1 MTLFSLAEVGVEFG
15 GNTLFQDVGFNV
27 MAGERWGIVGRNGA
41 GKTTLF
47 RLITGDLEP
56 TSGVVVR
63 PTALRIA
70 LLDQYRD
77 FGQASTVWEAAAA
90 GYTEAMAL
98 ERDLARQGERMAELG
113 DRLSEAEL
121 ERYGRDQE
129 RFAHLGGYDFHAR
142 VDAVLQGLGFD
153 PEDAKTRP
161 LSALS
166 GGERGRVGLAA
177 PLAAPADLLLLD
189 EPTNHLDLD
198 TTQWLTD
205 YLGVLGE
212 TVIVISHDR
221 AFLDDTVDHV
231 LHVANRTAVPYSGGY
246 SSFVTQRAEREYAQQ
261 RAYDRQRAAI
271 NKEEDYI
278 RRNIAGGNSA
288 QAKGRRTRLA
298 RLPRLSG
305 VAGQMGAMTLRL
317 ETNERGGDRVVQT
330 EKLRVAI
337 GDRVLVDDATVTAM
351 RGDIVAVVGPNGSG
365 KTTLLATLLGDRVPG
380 GGTCKLGGS
389 ITPAWYRQDLAGVP
403 LQKTI
408 FDVIHDLR
416 PQWTRGQVQNHLG
429 AFGFSGEEVQRS
441 TNTLSG
447 GERARVALAMITL
460 ARANLLVLD
469 EPTNHL
475 DVESIEA
482 VEDAIEDYHGTVLL
496 VSHDRAFLRELAT
509 RVWSLEG
516 GRLVDFHGPFVEW
529 EVVQA
534 ERRLAAERRK
544 VEEADERRLAE
555 KAGGQQR
562 AAVRDR
568 DTSQRRDRGRR
579 LGALEAE
586 VARLEA
592 RIARLQEDL
601 ADPEL
606 YQGAAAGVQRAG
618 ELARELEQARTELEA
633 ALTAWAQAG
642 DEMLPG

>member
-1 MTLFSLAEVGVEFG
+1 MTLIGFAEVGVEFG
-15 GNTLFQDVGFNV
+15 GNTLLKDVGFNV

-56 TSGVVVR
+56 TRGVVVR
-63 PTALRIA
+63 PTGLRIA
-70 LLDQYRD
+70 LLDQHRD
-77 FGQASTVWEAAAA
+77 FGQATTVWAAAAA

-98 ERDLARQGERMAELG
+98 EVELARQAERMAELG
-113 DRLSEAEL
+113 DRLSDADL
-121 ERYGRDQE
+121 ERYGHDQE

-153 PEDAKTRP
+153 PEEAQTRP

-198 TTQWLTD
+198 TTQWLTE
-205 YLGVLGE
+205 YLGALGE
-212 TVIVISHDR
+212 TVIIISHDR
-221 AFLDDTVDHV
+221 AFLDDAVDHV
-231 LHVANRTAVPYSGGY
+231 LHVSNRTAVPYSGGY

-261 RAYDRQRAAI
+261 RAFDKQRASI
-271 NKEEDYI
+271 SKEEDYI

-305 VAGQMGAMTLRL
+305 VAGAMGAMTLRL

-337 GDRVLVDDATVTAM
+337 GDRVLVEDATVTAM

-365 KTTLLATLLGDRVPG
+365 KTTLLATLLGDRLPG
-380 GGTCKLGGS
+380 AGTGKLGGS

-482 VEDAIEDYHGTVLL
+482 IEDAIEDYDGTVLL

-509 RVWSLEG
+509 RVWSLED

-534 ERRLAAERRK
+534 ERQRTAERRQA
-544 VEEADERRLAE
+544 VEAEDRRATE
-555 KAGGQQR
+555 KAGGQRRAQARDRQATDRRERTRHLAGLEKQVAGLERRVADLQAELAEPMLYDGGAEGLRR
-562 AAVRDR
+562 AA
-568 DTSQRRDRGRR
+568 
-579 LGALEAE
+579 
-586 VARLEA
+586 
-592 RIARLQEDL
+592 
-601 ADPEL
+601 
-606 YQGAAAGVQRAG
+606 
-618 ELARELEQARTELEA
+618 ELARALDQARAELETAMRSWTEA
-633 ALTAWAQAG
+633 AEAG
-642 DEMLPG
+642 G